1 MLQLKSA
8 VSRVAF
14 AAAVLAAPLLTNAQ
28 ARPASDAPPV
38 VLAMSTLGDLAPY
51 RTIAADT
58 LKIVDTGDLTAARA
72 RIKDLETAWDK
83 GEPTLKPKDKSTW
96 TTLDKA
102 IDEALT
108 ALRTPDPQAAACSAA
123 LKTLIVKMDAVD
135 KA

>member
-1 MLQLKSA
+1 MLRFKSA

-14 AAAVLAAPLLTNAQ
+14 AAAILAAPLLTSAQ
-28 ARPASDAPPV
+28 ARPASDASPV
-38 VLAMSTLGDLAPY
+38 VLAMSMLGDLAPY

-58 LKIVDTGDLTAARA
+58 LKIVDTGDLMAART

-83 GEPTLKPKDKSTW
+83 GEPTLKPKDKSAW

-108 ALRTPDPQAAACSAA
+108 ALRTPNPKAADCSAT
-123 LKTLIVKMDAVD
+123 LKTLIAKMDAA

>member
-1 MLQLKSA
+1 MPQPKSA
-8 VSRVAF
+8 MCLAF
-14 AAAVLAAPLLTNAQ
+14 AAAVLAAPLLTTAQ
-28 ARPASDAPPV
+28 ARPASDVAPV
-38 VLAMSTLGDLAPY
+38 VLAMSALGDLAPY

-58 LKIVDTGDLTAARA
+58 LKIVDTGDLMAART
-72 RIKDLETAWDK
+72 RVKDLETAWDK

-108 ALRTPDPQAAACSAA
+108 ALRTPNPQAAACSTT
-123 LKTLIVKMDAVD
+123 LKTLISKMDAVS